1 MTSKQRNLILAIAA
15 IALALVVMAFARPV
29 LGQFWFGMFILS
41 GIFVILALGLNLI
54 NGFTGLFSLGHAGF
68 MAVGAYTVA
77 ICTLPPD
84 AKKQNFFLEPMN
96 PILFAIQ
103 TPFWV
108 ALILATLMAGLLA
121 WLIAIPALRLRDDY
135 LAIATLGFGEIIRV
149 VFSNTQ
155 SITNGAQGLI
165 RIPTETSVW
174 WSWGVALLMIVF
186 MVRLVGSSF
195 GRSLKAIR
203 EDEVAAEAMGINLY
217 RTKITSFVIGSAM
230 AGLGG
235 GLLAGF
241 LGSIDPKMFNFLYTF
256 NIVLIIVLG
265 GLGSISGSVIAAV
278 VITFGMEWLRFL
290 DGSMEAFGYRISGV
304 PGLRM
309 VVFSALLLA
318 VVLFWREGLMG
329 KNELTPEYLSKRFGR
344 RTKVAVA
351 SPSTTD
357 AVVET
362 PTPSRSD
369 EELDEEAN
377 HA

>member
-1 MTSKQRNLILAIAA
+1 MKLSRNTLYALGAIVV
-15 IALALVVMAFARPV
+15 ALVLVFFARPF
-29 LGQFWFGMFILS
+29 LGQFWFGIFTLA
-41 GIFVILALGLNLI
+41 GIFVVLALGLNLI

-84 AKKQNFFLEPMN
+84 AKKQNFFLLPMN
-96 PILFAIQ
+96 PLLAGIQ

-108 ALILATLMAGLLA
+108 ALILGTLMAALAA

-174 WSWGVALLMIVF
+174 WSWGIALLMIVF
-186 MVRLVGSSF
+186 MVRLVSSSF

-203 EDEVAAEAMGINLY
+203 DDEVAAEAMGINLY

-235 GLLAGF
+235 GLLAGY

-290 DGSMEAFGYRISGV
+290 DGSVEAFGYRISGV

-329 KNELTPEYLSKRFGR
+329 KNELTPEYVKRRFGR
-344 RTKVAVA
+344 KPKAAVA
-351 SPSTTD
+351 AASASTTTDKGD
-357 AVVET
+357 A
-362 PTPSRSD
+362 D
-369 EELDEEAN
+369 A
-377 HA
+377 

>member
-1 MTSKQRNLILAIAA
+1 
-15 IALALVVMAFARPV
+15 
-29 LGQFWFGMFILS
+29 
-41 GIFVILALGLNLI
+41 
-54 NGFTGLFSLGHAGF
+54 
-68 MAVGAYTVA
+68 
-77 ICTLPPD
+77 
-84 AKKQNFFLEPMN
+84 
-96 PILFAIQ
+96 
-103 TPFWV
+103 
-108 ALILATLMAGLLA
+108 
-121 WLIAIPALRLRDDY
+121 
-135 LAIATLGFGEIIRV
+135 
-149 VFSNTQ
+149 
-155 SITNGAQGLI
+155 
-165 RIPTETSVW
+165 
-174 WSWGVALLMIVF
+174 MIVF

-203 EDEVAAEAMGINLY
+203 DDEVAAEAMGINLY

-290 DGSMEAFGYRISGV
+290 DGSVEAFGYKISGV

-329 KNELTPEYLSKRFGR
+329 KNELTPDYVKRRFGR
-344 RTKVAVA
+344 KPKVAAATA
-351 SPSTTD
+351 SASTTSKKGD
-357 AVVET
+357 A
-362 PTPSRSD
+362 D
-369 EELDEEAN
+369 A
-377 HA
+377 

>member
-1 MTSKQRNLILAIAA
+1 
-15 IALALVVMAFARPV
+15 
-29 LGQFWFGMFILS
+29 
-41 GIFVILALGLNLI
+41 
-54 NGFTGLFSLGHAGF
+54 
-68 MAVGAYTVA
+68 
-77 ICTLPPD
+77 
-84 AKKQNFFLEPMN
+84 
-96 PILFAIQ
+96 
-103 TPFWV
+103 
-108 ALILATLMAGLLA
+108 
-121 WLIAIPALRLRDDY
+121 
-135 LAIATLGFGEIIRV
+135 
-149 VFSNTQ
+149 
-155 SITNGAQGLI
+155 
-165 RIPTETSVW
+165 
-174 WSWGVALLMIVF
+174 MIVF

-344 RTKVAVA
+344 RKKVAVA
-351 SPSTTD
+351 SASTTD
-357 AVVET
+357 AVAET

>member
-1 MTSKQRNLILAIAA
+1 MKNRNLVWAVG
-15 IALALVVMAFARPV
+15 ALVAALVIMAVARPV
-29 LGQFWFGMFILS
+29 LGQFWGGIFVLS

-77 ICTLPPD
+77 ICTLTPD
-84 AKKQNFFLEPMN
+84 AKKQNFFLEPIN
-96 PILFAIQ
+96 PVLGAVQ
-103 TPFWV
+103 LPFWA
-108 ALILATLMAGLLA
+108 ALIVATLLAGLAA
-121 WLIAIPALRLRDDY
+121 WLVAIPALRLRDDY

-155 SITNGAQGLI
+155 TITNGAQGLI
-165 RIPTETSVW
+165 RIPTETTVW
-174 WSWGVALLMIVF
+174 WSWGLALLTIVF
-186 MVRLVGSSF
+186 MVKLVHSSF

-203 EDEVAAEAMGINLY
+203 DDEVAAEAMGINLY
-217 RTKITSFVIGSAM
+217 RTKITSFVIGSAL

-290 DGSMEAFGYRISGV
+290 DGSIEAFGYRIQGV

-329 KNELTPEYLSKRFGR
+329 KNELTPQFLARLFR
-344 RTKVAVA
+344 RKPKAAVA
-351 SPSTTD
+351 TASGSTGKGADD
-357 AVVET
+357 AQ
-362 PTPSRSD
+362 
-369 EELDEEAN
+369 
-377 HA
+377 H